1 MRYPYDL
8 AVCAILRNEGN
19 YVEEWLKWHILA
31 GVSKFFLYDNE
42 SDDDT
47 AAILRPYVRQGIVE
61 YVYYPGKCR
70 QIPAYNDCIRKHRY
84 DAEWIAFID
93 GDEFLQPLGEAT
105 VLEILHGMREQ
116 HADMGGLA
124 VTWRNFGSNGH
135 VTAPAEGGVIAN
147 YVRRECDHPE
157 QHIKTI
163 VNPRCVRAFFS
174 SHYPVYYAGFS
185 SLDEQGEP
193 VPVHLSSSRQ
203 SELKQI
209 CLVHYSMKSWEE
221 WLKRRSQGK
230 ADAPS
235 SYDVSQENF
244 DALNAKLNEVYD
256 DSMLRMKTELL
267 ERCGG
272 VMQIP
277 KAFSYSGAELEE
289 QLRRLLKGFEALD
302 LRELF
307 SVCHAYGRLRE
318 ASMGKFS
325 SSAGQELI
333 FSLLHLYLSGTDAIR
348 VGDYDFLSDALRGMP
363 TGYPGLE
370 LLRQDLER
378 LRPKVEKWKLAHSHD
393 PYALYIERLIRSRE
407 PDYLPRVAVVT
418 PSLRD
423 EPEVRYLVEA
433 VRVLHASEM
442 QLVVYAAEGGA
453 LLHDFSEMG
462 IPVILD
468 EKLLSKTFNELSWHG
483 GYDLIW
489 LNTSCCSRLLME
501 HTAPVGRPVL
511 WWLHEDAADS
521 SAMRELRERAQAL
534 KNCWLVATMAS
545 TQGLKDVWGNVHESW
560 VISGVLQPPEG
571 ARDAAF
577 IKSVRSVTEELIRL
591 GIRNRMP
598 FEEGIR

>member
-19 YVEEWLKWHILA
+19 YVEEWLKWHILT

-47 AAILRPYVRQGIVE
+47 AAILRPYVKQGIVE

-93 GDEFLQPLGEAT
+93 GDEFLQPLGEAP
-105 VLEILHGMREQ
+105 VLEILRGMREQ
-116 HADMGGLA
+116 HVDMGGLA

-163 VNPRCVRAFFS
+163 TDPRCVRAFFCA
-174 SHYPVYYAGFS
+174 HYPVYYAGFS
-185 SLDEQGEP
+185 SLDEQGEH
-193 VPVHLSSSRQ
+193 VPAHLSSSEQ
-203 SELKQI
+203 SKLKQV
-209 CLVHYSMKSWEE
+209 CLAHYSMKSWEE

-235 SYDVSQENF
+235 PYDVSRENF
-244 DALNAKLNEVYD
+244 DALNTKLNVVYD
-256 DSMLRMKTELL
+256 DSMRRLKEQLL

-272 VMQIP
+272 VMQVP

-289 QLRRLLKGFEALD
+289 QLRRLLKGFESLD

-318 ASMGKFS
+318 ASSGKLS
-325 SSAGQELI
+325 PSAGQEVV
-333 FSLLHLYLSGTDAIR
+333 FSLLHLYLSGRDTIR
-348 VGDYDFLSDALRGMP
+348 SGDYDFLADELRGMP
-363 TGYPGLE
+363 QGYPGME
-370 LLRQDLER
+370 LFRQDLER
-378 LRPKVEKWKLAHSHD
+378 LRPMAEKWKLTHSHN
-393 PYALYIERLIRSRE
+393 PYDLYIDRLIRSRE
-407 PDYLPRVAVVT
+407 PDYLPRAAVVT

-423 EPEVRYLVEA
+423 EPEIRYLVEA
-433 VRVLHASEM
+433 VRVLHASGM
-442 QLVVYAAEGGA
+442 QPVIYTAEGGA
-453 LLHDFSEMG
+453 LLHDFSEMR

-468 EKLLSKTFNELSWHG
+468 EKLLSRTLNELPWHG
-483 GYDLIW
+483 GYDLIL
-489 LNTSCCSRLLME
+489 LNTSRCSRLLQG
-501 HTAPVGRPVL
+501 HSVPVVRPVF
-511 WWLHEDAADS
+511 WWLHEDAADP
-521 SAMRELRERAQAL
+521 SAMRELKERAQAL
-534 KNCWLVATMAS
+534 KDCGLVATMVSA
-545 TQGLKDVWGNVHESW
+545 QGLKDAWGSVHESW
-560 VISGVLQPPEG
+560 LISGVLQPPEG
-571 ARDAAF
+571 TQDVAF
-577 IKSVRSVTEELIRL
+577 IKSVRSLTEELARI
-591 GIRNRMP
+591 GIRQRMP
-598 FEEGIR
+598 FEEGIC